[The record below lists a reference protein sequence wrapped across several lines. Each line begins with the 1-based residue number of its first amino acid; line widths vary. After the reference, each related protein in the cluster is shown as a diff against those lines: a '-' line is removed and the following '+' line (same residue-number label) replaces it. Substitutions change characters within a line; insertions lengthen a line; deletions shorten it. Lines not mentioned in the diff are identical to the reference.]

1 MNLKRFCVRTFLA
14 VILIAGAM
22 ATGAMA
28 QSTATV
34 QGVVTDA
41 SGAVVPNAQITI
53 RNQATGESRTVQS
66 DSAGIYVAAS
76 LPTGTYTVQAKATG
90 FATINATGL
99 ELNVGQ
105 TATQDFHLK
114 VSSTTEV
121 VEVSGAL
128 PVIDSSTV
136 SVGSVV
142 SQQTVQEIPLNGRHF
157 VDLALLTVGTVTPP
171 ANGFLTAPLRGQGS
185 FAFNSAGARED
196 EINFMI
202 NGINMSDPV
211 QNQITFQP
219 TINTVQEF
227 KVDNSTY
234 SAEYGRNAGS
244 IVNIATRSGTN
255 QWHGELYDF
264 LRNND
269 LDARNF
275 TNATNTGTTTLTPNP
290 QAPFKRNQFGG
301 DGGGYIIK
309 DKMFFYVSYEGLRQ
323 RQAVPLTATVL
334 TDAQRAT
341 VLAGSDSII
350 KNLLTF
356 IPAANG
362 PNGSFI
368 GSAVANVDIDQGTGN
383 LSYNF
388 NDSHRI
394 NAYYALQRDV
404 RGEPPTTDGN
414 NLPGYGD
421 LRQGKRQ
428 IFTLNDVK
436 VFNSSWV
443 NEARLGYNRIHI
455 VFNPDNTLPA
465 NSFGINGGVT
475 ANVGL
480 PQISITN
487 GPVFGGVSGFPQGRG
502 DLSTELSDTVSWTHG
517 KHSIK
522 FGGEWRRI
530 NNNNFTYTPGL
541 FGFTSI
547 TNFMN
552 DTVSSFSTTSSNRAN
567 REFVN
572 SIGAFVTDSYK
583 LSSRLLLDLGIR
595 WDWYGSPAEGAG
607 RYTEFDPATV
617 TLTQL
622 GTNGA
627 PSSPYQQNFRWQ
639 PRLGFA
645 YDLTGKGTTII
656 RSAFA
661 IMADQ
666 PITGL
671 VTGLAAN
678 PPFAFPVSSTAAGLT
693 MANAFTLAGG
703 SVAPYSVVHNYK
715 DAYVAQWNFNVQHKL
730 SNGLAVMVGYFANK
744 GTDLNIE
751 RNYNQFINTFNAA
764 GTLVSQVR
772 PFPKLAANSPIDPGV
787 ALTNITVSESDGNS
801 NYNGLWTTLTK
812 RFAKGLQLDSTFTW
826 SKSIDDVSKNLTGVT
841 VQDSNNLRGDRGL
854 SDFNAATRFTLDG
867 IYDLPFHAN
876 RLVSGWQISTVA
888 QLQSG
893 NPINPHTSNTTLTGN
908 GNIRPSVTG
917 PVVTGYTPSTNG
929 AATAITYIQN
939 PGVFVQQGNAFGNLG
954 RNAIIGPGFTDWD
967 LAIVKNTKLT
977 ERLNWQIRFDAFDL
991 LNVPSFNNPVT
1002 TIASTVPNGASPTL
1016 ATASTFGL
1024 ITGGTRFTSGDF
1036 GSSRQIQLAMK
1047 FQF

>member
-1 MNLKRFCVRTFLA
+1 MYMNLKRFYLGAFLLVTIVA
-14 VILIAGAM
+14 VM

-41 SGAVVPNAQITI
+41 SGAVVPNAEVTI
-53 RNQATGESRTVQS
+53 RNQGTGATRAEHT

-76 LPTGTYTVQAKATG
+76 LEVGTYSVQAKAAG
-90 FATINATGL
+90 FQTINATGI

-105 TATQDFHLK
+105 TVTQDFRLK
-114 VSSTTEV
+114 VSSTSEV
-121 VEVSGAL
+121 VEVAGSL
-128 PVIDSSTV
+128 PVMDSNNV
-136 SVGSVV
+136 QVGSVV
-142 SQQTVQEIPLNGRHF
+142 NQQTVQEIPLNGRHF

-196 EINFMI
+196 KINFMI

-227 KVDNSTY
+227 EVDNSTY

-244 IVNIATRSGTN
+244 IVNIATRPGTN
-255 QWHGELYDF
+255 AYHGELYEF
-264 LRNND
+264 VRNSYF
-269 LDARNF
+269 DARNF
-275 TNATNTGTTTLTPNP
+275 TNPTNTGTTTLTPNA
-290 QAPFKRNQFGG
+290 QAPFIRNQFGG

-309 DKMFFYVSYEGLRQ
+309 DKLFFYVSYEGLRQ
-323 RQAVPLTATVL
+323 RQAVPLPTVNVPSA
-334 TDAQRAT
+334 AQRAAVT
-341 VLAGSDSII
+341 DPIVQQ
-350 KNLLTF
+350 LLQF

-362 PNGSFI
+362 PSNTFI

-383 LSYNF
+383 LNYNF
-388 NDSHRI
+388 SDSHRI

-436 VFNSSWV
+436 VFNSNWV
-443 NEARLGYNRIHI
+443 NEARIGYNRIHI

-475 ANVGL
+475 ASVGL
-480 PQISITN
+480 PQISISS
-487 GPVFGGVSGFPQGRG
+487 GPVFGGINGFPQGRG
-502 DLSTELSDTVSWTHG
+502 DLSTELSDTVSWTRG

-530 NNNNFTYTPGL
+530 NNNNFTYTPGTFAFSSL
-541 FGFTSI
+541 NSFLGFNST
-547 TNFMN
+547 TNTYGT
-552 DTVSSFSTTSSNRAN
+552 DSVSSFSTTSSNRAN

-572 SIGAFVTDSYK
+572 SIGGFVTDNYK
-583 LSSRLLLDLGIR
+583 IAPRLLLDLGIR

-607 RYTEFDPATV
+607 RYTEFIPSSDSLV
-617 TLTQL
+617 QL

-627 PSSPYQQNFRWQ
+627 PSSPYQQNFRFQ

-645 YDLTGKGTTII
+645 YDVRGDGNWIV

-693 MANAFTLAGG
+693 LANAYPLASG
-703 SVAPYSVVHNYK
+703 SVSPYSVVHNYK
-715 DAYVAQWNFNVQHKL
+715 DAYVEQWNFIVQHKL
-730 SNGLAVMVGYFANK
+730 ANGLAVMAGYFANK

-751 RNYNQFINTFNAA
+751 RNYNQLITTATAA
-764 GTLVSQVR
+764 GVITSSVR
-772 PFPKLAANSPIDPGV
+772 PYPKLSASSPIFPGL
-787 ALTNITVSESDGNS
+787 ALGNITVSESDGNS
-801 NYNGLWTTLTK
+801 SYNGLWTTVTK
-812 RFAKGLQLDSTFTW
+812 RFSKGLQMDQVKVL
-826 SKSIDDVSKNLTGVT
+826 SICRPLEKRLVT
-841 VQDSNNLRGDRGL
+841 VV
-854 SDFNAATRFTLDG
+854 
-867 IYDLPFHAN
+867 H
-876 RLVSGWQISTVA
+876 
-888 QLQSG
+888 
-893 NPINPHTSNTTLTGN
+893 
-908 GNIRPSVTG
+908 
-917 PVVTGYTPSTNG
+917 
-929 AATAITYIQN
+929 
-939 PGVFVQQGNAFGNLG
+939 
-954 RNAIIGPGFTDWD
+954 
-967 LAIVKNTKLT
+967 
-977 ERLNWQIRFDAFDL
+977 
-991 LNVPSFNNPVT
+991 
-1002 TIASTVPNGASPTL
+1002 SPL
-1016 ATASTFGL
+1016 
-1024 ITGGTRFTSGDF
+1024 
-1036 GSSRQIQLAMK
+1036 
-1047 FQF
+1047 